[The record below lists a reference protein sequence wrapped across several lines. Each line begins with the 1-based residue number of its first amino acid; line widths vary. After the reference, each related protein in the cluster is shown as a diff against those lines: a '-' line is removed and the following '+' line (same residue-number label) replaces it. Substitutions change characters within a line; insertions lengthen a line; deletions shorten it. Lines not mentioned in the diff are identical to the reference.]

1 MTRAHVKLS
10 NLSIVKFHL
19 WLKVVNHT
27 ESIFLSRIQQ
37 MTKRSQ
43 VTKAE
48 ATANKKQKT
57 LTSP

>member
-10 NLSIVKFHL
+10 SSSIVKFRL
-19 WLKVVNHT
+19 WLKAVNHT

-37 MTKRSQ
+37 MTKWSQ

-48 ATANKKQKT
+48 ATANKNQKT